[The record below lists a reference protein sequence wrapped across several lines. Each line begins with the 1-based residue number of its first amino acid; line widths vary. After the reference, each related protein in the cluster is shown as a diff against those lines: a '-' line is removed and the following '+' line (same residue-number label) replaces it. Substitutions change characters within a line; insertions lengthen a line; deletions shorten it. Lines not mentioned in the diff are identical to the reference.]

1 MACGKSNLQ
10 RDYIP
15 SLEVFWDQWLVQR
28 KGSLGSNDSR
38 ILGVPSKPHKT
49 VKQRDVQNLL
59 HWFKIWVI
67 PTQFWITQTIDL
79 LILNLPNGVWGARR
93 RDRWLPRGSNLREG
107 GRPAF
112 SARWAMALWI
122 IPPEVTREL
131 PFAIAELGGGFK
143 DFLFSSYY
151 LGKISILTNIFQM
164 GWNHQ
169 PEKMRLLI
177 LPETFTSISV

>member
-59 HWFKIWVI
+59 
-67 PTQFWITQTIDL
+67 L
-79 LILNLPNGVWGARR
+79 
-93 RDRWLPRGSNLREG
+93 
-107 GRPAF
+107 
-112 SARWAMALWI
+112 
-122 IPPEVTREL
+122 
-131 PFAIAELGGGFK
+131 
-143 DFLFSSYY
+143 
-151 LGKISILTNIFQM
+151 
-164 GWNHQ
+164 
-169 PEKMRLLI
+169 
-177 LPETFTSISV
+177 